1 MQGDLVYCARLSSFS
16 TSRSHHR
23 LVRRDVRHAVISYG
37 PHALSLSHFRL
48 ALDVGNVPV
57 PLSLLA
63 LPLLVQAGLGL
74 LTLLLGLWQSL
85 LAQLAGERPSEGQA
99 AAVGHIGELFGTVRG
114 CVGFV
119 DVVKAVVVHLVEA
132 VLQRQD
138 RSEAVAPL
146 DLAADVGTPR
156 LARHAWT
163 HNATIMIKSGV
174 CTVYSW
180 RSLF

>member
-1 MQGDLVYCARLSSFS
+1 MQGDLVYCARLSSS
-16 TSRSHHR
+16 RTSQSHRR
-23 LVRRDVRHAVISYG
+23 LSRRDAQHAVISHR
-37 PHALSLSHFRL
+37 PHARRLSHFRL

-85 LAQLAGERPSEGQA
+85 LAQLAGERPSEGQS
-99 AAVGHIGELFGTVRG
+99 AAVGHVGELFGTVRG
-114 CVGFV
+114 GVGLV

-138 RSEAVAPL
+138 RGEAVAPL

-174 CTVYSW
+174 CAVDSW
-180 RSLF
+180 ESPF